1 VARAFLILIVAS
13 FFTMVIRPYCGVLG
27 IFIGHIM
34 VVV

>member
-1 VARAFLILIVAS
+1 MVAS